1 MAHEIGHYALNHV
14 YETIVFFAIVLVGG
28 FAFVRGSF
36 EWGLRRWGGRWS
48 IEGIGDVAGLPL
60 LAALLSVY
68 FFLLTPILNTY
79 IRVNEAEA
87 DLYGLQA
94 AREPEGFA
102 EVALKLGEYRKLE
115 PGAFEE
121 WFFFDHPSGRSRI
134 RMAMEWK
141 AAQPTV
147 PASSR

>member
-1 MAHEIGHYALNHV
+1 MAHEIGHYALNHI
-14 YETIVFFAIVLVGG
+14 YESLVFFAIVFVGG
-28 FAFVRGSF
+28 FGFLRAGF
-36 EWGLRRWGGRWS
+36 EWARTHLGPRWG

-60 LAALLSVY
+60 LAVVFSVY
-68 FFLLTPILNTY
+68 FFLLTPVLNTY
-79 IRVNEAEA
+79 IRSNEAEA

-102 EVALKLGEYRKLE
+102 QVSLKLSEYRKLE

-121 WFFFDHPSGRSRI
+121 WFFYDHPSGRSRI

-141 AAQPTV
+141 AAQAAAS
-147 PASSR
+147 PAAP